1 MSGKQSKRRGGFGSY
16 AAKHERDFVSGLK
29 ALQKSLD
36 SAESYARNGDCY
48 ALVDEAERAF
58 KLQGSLN
65 VDRDSASV
73 DVRGRHARSWVAL
86 GTRLNFLRQSL
97 KHCVNG

>member
-1 MSGKQSKRRGGFGSY
+1 MSGKRSKRRGGFGAY
-16 AAKHERDFVSGLK
+16 DAKHERDFVSGLK

-58 KLQGSLN
+58 KLQGSL
-65 VDRDSASV
+65 DPASV

-97 KHCVNG
+97 KRCVNG